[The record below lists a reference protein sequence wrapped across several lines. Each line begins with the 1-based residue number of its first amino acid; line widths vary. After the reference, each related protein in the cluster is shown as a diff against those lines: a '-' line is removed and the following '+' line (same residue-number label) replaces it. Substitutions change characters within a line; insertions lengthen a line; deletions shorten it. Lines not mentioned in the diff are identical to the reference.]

1 MFELKRFLYEEEAM
15 GTVEVVL
22 IVAVLIGIGLLFK
35 NSVVAFVENHLSEME
50 SVDVKVRELKND
62 KPAQ

>member
-1 MFELKRFLYEEEAM
+1 MSDLKRFFYEEEAM

-35 NSVVAFVENHLSEME
+35 NAVVGFVTKHLKQMK
-50 SVDVKVRELKND
+50 DVEVNIKKIN
-62 KPAQ
+62 